1 MSRIKLLLLYLTLN
15 MFLLIES
22 FKSKEILLTL
32 FVVIAVVFVVCFFI
46 ITLSHQIHLHVQLLL
61 KGTPNADLKIFIYVC
76 VHVKTIP

>member
-32 FVVIAVVFVVCFFI
+32 FVVIAVVFVCLFFYY
-46 ITLSHQIHLHVQLLL
+46 
-61 KGTPNADLKIFIYVC
+61 YVVTSDPPAC
-76 VHVKTIP
+76 SVIA